1 MLGVVRVW
9 AGDKENVGAYK
20 QFGESVLFTK
30 PFNNNLFLSH
40 HVKLENMIFR
50 FLHHH

>member
-9 AGDKENVGAYK
+9 AGEEENVEEYK

-30 PFNNNLFLSH
+30 PFNNNLFLPIMLS
-40 HVKLENMIFR
+40 LRI
-50 FLHHH
+50 

>member
-9 AGDKENVGAYK
+9 AGVEENGGSYK

-30 PFNNNLFLSH
+30 PFHNNLFFPIMLS
-40 HVKLENMIFR
+40 LRI
-50 FLHHH
+50 